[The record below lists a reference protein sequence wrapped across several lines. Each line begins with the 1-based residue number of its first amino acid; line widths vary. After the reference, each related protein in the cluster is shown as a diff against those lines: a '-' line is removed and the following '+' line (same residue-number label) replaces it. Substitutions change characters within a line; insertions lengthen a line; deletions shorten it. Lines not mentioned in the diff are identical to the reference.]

1 MPRLAVAAAI
11 AVLVAGAAVA
21 TAQPRPNPRM
31 VSGIVV
37 DATSGEPI
45 ADAVVA
51 AGTGE
56 PVVTGPDG
64 NFTIRVT
71 GRPQILVSAAGFADR
86 TVVARNGTSDLRIEL
101 TISDDAEIIE
111 LEGKAP
117 DLGKPPTWT
126 MTPDQVRTLPGA
138 GNDVLKALQ
147 SMPGVARIPFGLGGL
162 VIRGQSPRDTNV
174 YLDGIEVPLAFHFFG
189 LSSFYPSSA
198 LESLEVA
205 NGGYGVEHGRG
216 QGGLVMLTSRAPR
229 RDGWHGSGEV
239 SVLDAQ
245 AHAEGPT
252 GRTGAI
258 SVGVRRSYI
267 DGILRAVL
275 PPDERFLPR
284 YYDSQVRWD
293 AGDARDRG
301 ALTLWVFTSN
311 DRMAEDDT
319 SFTQSFVRFG
329 ARYRRQSGKTTLSL
343 TPWAGRD
350 RLAFVEEPDPEFGDE
365 GSEFSRTSWPVGLRG
380 SLVRD
385 TAWGHVATGLDV
397 QGARFGRIAFNTEG
411 EDDLPGVTEIGV
423 DRWLADVGLWAEARY
438 RVDGE
443 RTVLKPGLRLERY
456 GASDQFV
463 ADPRLLITHTLSPSL
478 TVRESVG
485 LYHQP
490 PTAAD
495 TDPSLGNPALD
506 AAFTLQT
513 SAGVEAVLG
522 GNLKLGS
529 TVFFNRGWHQAVA
542 VAPPPGSGFDM
553 DDAPG
558 DGLGAVMLE
567 LLEEQLGSFQFRGD
581 VGELAT
587 FGVEMGARYQSG
599 PFLGWA
605 SYTLTKARR
614 TDDPARGEGWR
625 PYQLDQLHNLSLVG
639 SVLWGKWQLGARFR
653 LVTGNPYTPTLEYND
668 DEGEVE
674 GPRLSRRLPDF
685 IQLDLR
691 ADRSWKRDWG
701 TLKLFIDIQHV
712 TWPLR
717 ENVEDAEWDHD
728 NNREGYIKGLPILP
742 LIGLEYLTAR

>member
-1 MPRLAVAAAI
+1 L
-11 AVLVAGAAVA
+11 
-21 TAQPRPNPRM
+21 
-31 VSGIVV
+31 
-37 DATSGEPI
+37 
-45 ADAVVA
+45 
-51 AGTGE
+51 GE

-71 GRPQILVSAAGFADR
+71 GRPQILVSAVGFADR
-86 TVVARNGTSDLRIEL
+86 TVITRGGQIEL
-101 TISDDAEIIE
+101 RVELTMSDDAEIIE
-111 LEGKAP
+111 LEGRAP

-162 VIRGQSPRDTNV
+162 VVRGQSPRDTNV

-198 LESLEVA
+198 LDRLEIA

-275 PPDERFLPR
+275 PPDDRFLPR

-293 AGDARDRG
+293 AGDVNGRG
-301 ALTLWVFTSN
+301 AVTTWMFTSN
-311 DRMAEDDT
+311 DRMADDNA

-329 ARYRRQSGKTTLSL
+329 ARYRRQVGKTTLSL
-343 TPWAGRD
+343 TPWGGRD
-350 RLAFVEEPDPEFGDE
+350 RLAFEEEPEPEFGDQGTE
-365 GSEFSRTSWPVGLRG
+365 YSRTSWPVGLRG

-397 QGARFGRIAFNTEG
+397 QGARYGRVAFGADG
-411 EDDLPGVTEIGV
+411 DDDVPDVTEIGV
-423 DRWLADVGLWAEARY
+423 QRWEADVGLWAEARY
-438 RVDGE
+438 RVAGE
-443 RTVLKPGLRLERY
+443 RAVLQPGLRLERY
-456 GASDQFV
+456 GTSDQLV
-463 ADPRLLITHTLSPSL
+463 ADPRLLVTHTLSPSL
-478 TVRESVG
+478 TLRESVG

-490 PTAAD
+490 PTSAD
-495 TDPSLGNPALD
+495 TDPELGNPALD
-506 AAFTLQT
+506 ASYTLQT
-513 SAGVEAVLG
+513 SAGFEAVG
-522 GNLKLGS
+522 PAGLKLGA
-529 TVFFNRGWHQAVA
+529 TLFFNRGWHQAVA

-553 DDAPG
+553 DADPG

-567 LLEEQLGSFQFRGD
+567 LLEEQLGSFEYRGD
-581 VGELAT
+581 VGQLAT
-587 FGVEMGARYQSG
+587 YGVELGVRHQAG

-614 TDDPARGEGWR
+614 MDDPARGEGWR
-625 PYQLDQLHNLSLVG
+625 AYQLDQLHNLSLVG
-639 SVLWGKWQLGARFR
+639 SMLWGKWQLGARLR
-653 LVTGNPYTPTLEYND
+653 LVTGNPYTPTLDVD
-668 DEGEVE
+668 DRGEVK
-674 GPRLSRRLPDF
+674 GGRLSRRLPDF

-701 TLKLFIDIQHV
+701 TLKLFIDIQHA

-717 ENVEDAEWDHD
+717 ENVEDANWDHD
-728 NNREGYIKGLPILP
+728 CRCEGHVNGLPILP
-742 LIGLEYLTAR
+742 LIGLEYLTER